1 MYKYKMIRSAAFVSA
16 LIFSVPAFLCQSG
29 VIRYRYRRDIAA
41 DYRAISYSFHFYRTN
56 C

>member
-16 LIFSVPAFLCQSG
+16 LIFSVPAFCANPVSSDTGIGATLQQ
-29 VIRYRYRRDIAA
+29 ITEQYPI
-41 DYRAISYSFHFYRTN
+41 HFYRAN